1 MFNLTEYIKSICL
14 DEINIITLKY
24 YSSKSDIMSIY
35 DTNFI
40 FNEDIVPLLT
50 SVLEL
55 SPTVINAKRYNNI
68 NSESI
73 ITFGNENELSNKSQT
88 NFPCFFSDI
97 KQNNLNMKYNQGY
110 NRKLIKSLDI
120 TNISETSNETSNET
134 SSETSNEI
142 PINILFRMY
151 KLEQKKGD
159 FSYNMLNEEELT
171 IIIWNWEFANFQI
184 IINKQEPTL
193 CQLQINIYV
202 TEDNNIIISKLEK
215 INNIIDK
222 ITKIKDKLLS
232 RIK

>member
-1 MFNLTEYIKSICL
+1 M
-14 DEINIITLKY
+14 
-24 YSSKSDIMSIY
+24 
-35 DTNFI
+35 
-40 FNEDIVPLLT
+40 
-50 SVLEL
+50 
-55 SPTVINAKRYNNI
+55 
-68 NSESI
+68 
-73 ITFGNENELSNKSQT
+73 NKM
-88 NFPCFFSDI
+88 
-97 KQNNLNMKYNQGY
+97 LNMKYNQGY

-120 TNISETSNETSNET
+120 TNISETSSKISSEISSET
-134 SSETSNEI
+134 SSETANETASEI

-151 KLEQKKGD
+151 KLEKKKGD

-202 TEDNNIIISKLEK
+202 TEDNSIIISKLEK

>member
-73 ITFGNENELSNKSQT
+73 ITFGNENELSNKSHT

-120 TNISETSNETSNET
+120 TNISETSSET
-134 SSETSNEI
+134 SSEI